1 VSPCA
6 VCGESYLFL
15 IEYKPNKK
23 DKRRNL
29 MKYMLL
35 TGLLL
40 GSLTVQAQVSGT
52 VKDQAGEPII
62 GANVFWKNIPGGV
75 ATRED
80 GTFSISK
87 PDKSNHLIV
96 SFIGYENDTI
106 QVNDKKAV
114 LDVVLRE
121 GMELSEV
128 QIVSRKLSTL
138 KLRSSVM
145 NEEIIT
151 SDELCRAACCN
162 LGESFVTN
170 PSVDVSYSDAAT
182 GAKQIK
188 LLGLSGTYVQMLTEN
203 IPNYRGAAS
212 PYGLGYVPGPWM
224 HSIQVSK
231 GISSVKNGY
240 EALTGQINVEFK
252 KPQLP
257 EADWV
262 SANLF
267 ASTTNRYEANADA
280 TVKLSKRWSTSLL
293 AHYENETKAHDGNDD
308 GFADIP
314 RIEQYN
320 FWNRWAYMG
329 DHYVFQAGIKALDES
344 RKGGQVSHSGVPAA
358 DRYEIDIDTRRY
370 EAFTKNAYIFN
381 KEKNTNLALILS
393 GTLHNQDALYGR
405 KIYNVDQSN
414 AYASF
419 MFETEF
425 TKEHNLSAGFSY
437 NYDGYDQHYR
447 LTNDAETPLT
457 KAFARESVGGA
468 YAQYT
473 FNLDNKFVLMAGLR
487 GDHSSEYGFFV
498 TPRAHI
504 KYNPND
510 FVHFRLSA
518 GKGYRTNHVL
528 AENNYL
534 MASSRKVSIADH
546 LDQEEAWNY
555 GASISGYIPL
565 FGKTLNLNLEY
576 YYTDFLKQVVVDMDT
591 NPHEVAF
598 YNLDGRSYSQV
609 FQVEATYP
617 FFQGFSLTAAYR
629 WTDAKT
635 TYNHQLM
642 EKPLTGKYKGL
653 VTTSYQT
660 PLGLWQ
666 FDATW
671 QMNGGGRMPNPYTLA
686 DGTSSWDARYKGFS
700 QLSAQVTRYF
710 RRWSIYIGGENL
722 TNFKQKNPIIDAADP
737 WGDRFDS
744 TMIWGPVHGAKGYI
758 GVRFNLARD

>member
-1 VSPCA
+1 
-6 VCGESYLFL
+6 
-15 IEYKPNKK
+15 
-23 DKRRNL
+23 

-62 GANVFWKNIPGGV
+62 GANVFWKNISGGV

-414 AYASF
+414 AYASL
-419 MFETEF
+419 MFETKF

-447 LTNDAETPLT
+447 LTNNAETPLT

-653 VTTSYQT
+653 VTASYQT

-722 TNFKQKNPIIDAADP
+722 TNSKQKNPIIDAADP

>member
-1 VSPCA
+1 
-6 VCGESYLFL
+6 
-15 IEYKPNKK
+15 
-23 DKRRNL
+23 

-114 LDVVLRE
+114 LDVMLCE

-414 AYASF
+414 AYASL

-447 LTNDAETPLT
+447 LANNAETPLT

-653 VTTSYQT
+653 VTASYQT

-686 DGTSSWDARYKGFS
+686 DGTPSWDARYKGFS

>member
-1 VSPCA
+1 
-6 VCGESYLFL
+6 
-15 IEYKPNKK
+15 
-23 DKRRNL
+23 

-414 AYASF
+414 AYASL
-419 MFETEF
+419 MFETKF

-447 LTNDAETPLT
+447 LTNNAETPLT

-653 VTTSYQT
+653 VTASYQT

>member
-1 VSPCA
+1 
-6 VCGESYLFL
+6 
-15 IEYKPNKK
+15 
-23 DKRRNL
+23 

-52 VKDQAGEPII
+52 VKDQTGEPII

-106 QVNDKKAV
+106 QVNDKKTI

-414 AYASF
+414 AYASL

-425 TKEHNLSAGFSY
+425 MKEHNLSAGFSY

-653 VTTSYQT
+653 VTASYQT